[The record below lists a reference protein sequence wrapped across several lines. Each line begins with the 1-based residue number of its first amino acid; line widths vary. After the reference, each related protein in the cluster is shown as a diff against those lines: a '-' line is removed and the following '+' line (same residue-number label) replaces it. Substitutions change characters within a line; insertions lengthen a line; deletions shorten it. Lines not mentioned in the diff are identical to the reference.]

1 MENADS
7 LGLTKL
13 NKLYEIS
20 TKQSYDLT
28 GKINI
33 NFYKFPSIE
42 TILINAGILHFDT
55 IEETPLLYRF
65 YYKKNA
71 IYTILKS
78 KVEGIEWR

>member
-20 TKQSYDLT
+20 NKLSYDLT
-28 GKINI
+28 GKITI
-33 NFYKFPSIE
+33 ILYKFVFVE
-42 TILINAGILHFDT
+42 TIIINKGILHFDI

-65 YYKKNA
+65 YYHKLE

>member
-1 MENADS
+1 MAYADS

-20 TKQSYDLT
+20 NKQSYDLS

-33 NFYKFPSIE
+33 IFYNFISPE
-42 TILINAGILHFDT
+42 TILINAGILHFDM

-65 YYKKNA
+65 YYKKNV